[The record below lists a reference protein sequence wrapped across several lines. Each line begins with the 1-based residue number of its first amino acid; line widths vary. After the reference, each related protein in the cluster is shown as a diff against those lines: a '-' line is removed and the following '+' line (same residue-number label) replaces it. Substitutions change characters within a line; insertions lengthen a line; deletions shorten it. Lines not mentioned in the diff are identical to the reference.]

1 MITFSVPPK
10 CPLSKMNVINTADL
24 TFAAKTEMSNF
35 ENLFNVINEVDLT
48 FPANTKT
55 SNFKNL
61 INVINEAD
69 ATFTAI
75 NEMSF
80 FTNLIN
86 ISNKA
91 DPTIICTIKET
102 LQDSLLSVP
111 SKLLC
116 SENCHLENL
125 SHEEQNMRNYFN
137 NIDIYEFLTG
147 EKDCIPEFQF
157 DWIAPK
163 LKLFGGQPHLQQ
175 QFPQHNQLQ
184 FRIQSHHLLKFHH
197 WHLPHYLNLSCKLSF
212 LQHKHFHNCRYL
224 GLTEF

>member
-1 MITFSVPPK
+1 
-10 CPLSKMNVINTADL
+10 MNVINTADL
-24 TFAAKTEMSNF
+24 TFPAKTEMSNF

-55 SNFKNL
+55 LNFKNL

-69 ATFTAI
+69 PTFTAI

-102 LQDSLLSVP
+102 LQNSLLSVA

-125 SHEEQNMRNYFN
+125 SHEEKNLRNYFN
-137 NIDIYEFLTG
+137 NMDIYEFLTR

-157 DWIAPK
+157 ERIAPK
-163 LKLFGGQPHLQQ
+163 AQALRWSTTPPAAV
-175 QFPQHNQLQ
+175 PQHNQLQ

-197 WHLPHYLNLSCKLSF
+197 WHLPHYLNLS
-212 LQHKHFHNCRYL
+212 
-224 GLTEF
+224 